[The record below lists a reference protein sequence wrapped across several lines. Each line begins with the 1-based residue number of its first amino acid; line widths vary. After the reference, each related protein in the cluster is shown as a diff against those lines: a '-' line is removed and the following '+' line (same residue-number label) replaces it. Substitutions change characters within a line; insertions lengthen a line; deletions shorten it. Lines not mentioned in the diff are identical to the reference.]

1 MTKRLLIALGLL
13 GCLAVPTTALG
24 HPPSKADKHNA
35 AKECRSERGTT
46 AATKEAFAQK
56 YGTAK
61 SHYKNAF
68 GKCVSSRA
76 RDEHAERHAAK
87 HNASRDCRDERSAD
101 ADAFRMKYG
110 TAKSHYKN
118 AFGKC
123 VSQMAKQNKAAADKR
138 DREEIKQEHEAA
150 QTCADERSQIGQDA
164 FDQKYGTPRSKYH
177 NAFGKCVSQNA
188 KS

>member
-1 MTKRLLIALGLL
+1 MTKRLLIAGLL
-13 GCLAVPTTALG
+13 GCLAIPATAFG

-46 AATKEAFAQK
+46 DATKEAFAQK

-61 SHYKNAF
+61 SNYKNAF

-76 RDEHAERHAAK
+76 RDERAERRAAK
-87 HNASRDCRDERSAD
+87 RNASRDCRDERKAD
-101 ADAFRMKYG
+101 AQAFRLKYG

-123 VSQMAKQNKAAADKR
+123 VSQHAKQEKAAADKR
-138 DREEIKQEHEAA
+138 DREQFKREQNAA
-150 QTCADERSQIGQDA
+150 QSCADERSQIGKDA
-164 FDQKYGTPRSKYH
+164 FAQKYGTAKSKQR
-177 NAFGKCVSQNA
+177 NAFGKCVSQH
-188 KS
+188 STT